1 MMKPSVICLDLDGVL
16 VDLHRALVCL
26 FGEDPD
32 RYTDEDWSKVGEWGL
47 SIPKGDF
54 WGRVRSQGAQWWV
67 NLPKLPWADALWQAA
82 LDTGAECVVLTTP
95 APFPEC
101 AAGTYQWVSEQLHT
115 NHILIGKPKE
125 ICAQPGTWLI
135 DDRAGYGPRWEAR
148 GGRLLSLQRPWNP
161 SGMPIDAIL
170 GELRKYAS
178 AGQS

>member
-1 MMKPSVICLDLDGVL
+1 MGSFDSQGGFLGQGAISGGPV
-16 VDLHRALVCL
+16 
-26 FGEDPD
+26 
-32 RYTDEDWSKVGEWGL
+32 VGE
-47 SIPKGDF
+47 F
-54 WGRVRSQGAQWWV
+54 AQASLGGCAV
-67 NLPKLPWADALWQAA
+67 A
-82 LDTGAECVVLTTP
+82 GG

-101 AAGTYQWVSEQLHT
+101 AAGKYQWVSEQLHT